1 MHNTRLRAFFQ
12 DDRRLP
18 QRLTFSLPAVVGI
31 VFTFVLFGML
41 DLFLRNADS
50 LPFLMRDLIGPA
62 LWTALAC
69 LAAGLAVMAVLRGK
83 PYDLV
88 LSLIVG
94 LLIAG
99 YAQGNF
105 LNLNLG
111 QLNGDT
117 IYWNTMPRH
126 AVVNL
131 ALWMG
136 LVALPFV
143 VYYFSRRTWRA
154 LCVFVPLLL
163 TAMQLVGL
171 VSTFAAM
178 PPRPDYG
185 RYLSV
190 NGLYEVSSEKN
201 ILVFVVDR
209 LDTDFI
215 AEVKEQQNP
224 AFFDRLD
231 GFTYYPNTTSLY
243 ARSYPSIPYLLTGK
257 VGLYDMPGPEYL
269 ASAWRESTLLPD
281 LRAQGYTTKLYLT
294 EGYAFSDITQIE
306 RVADNIV
313 TGEVHPKVK
322 PLLKCMLR
330 LSAYRYSPHA
340 LKPSFWMS
348 TGDFDGMAVAQGGA
362 APYQLNDYAVYLG
375 LKETGLAAQ
384 DTHNNFLFIH
394 LNGSHYPYNI
404 NERVEPVLEGQTS
417 AARQTMGCFEILYA
431 YMDQMK
437 ALGIYKDAT
446 ILITGD
452 HGKSENHWPLTTAK
466 TTAMFVKPAGSEG
479 TPLVTSDAPI
489 THANFSPTIRDAAGL
504 PPMGTPIQDVP
515 VDAQV
520 RRDFYYRVDEAD
532 SPRKYLEH
540 FVIDGDA
547 RNFGNWH
554 KQEELPVEYPF
565 G

>member
-1 MHNTRLRAFFQ
+1 MQNNRLRAFLE
-12 DDRRLP
+12 DDRRFVR
-18 QRLTFSLPAVVGI
+18 RLLFALPAMVGC

-41 DLFLRNADS
+41 DLYLRNADY

-62 LWTALAC
+62 LLTALAC
-69 LAAGLAVMAVLRGK
+69 LLAAAVAMILLRGK
-83 PYDLV
+83 PYDLA
-88 LSLIVG
+88 LSLMLG
-94 LLIAG
+94 LLVAG
-99 YAQGNF
+99 YVQGNF

-126 AVVNL
+126 AVINL
-131 ALWMG
+131 VIWMG
-136 LVALPFV
+136 MVALPFI
-143 VYYFSRRTWRA
+143 VYYFSRRAWRA
-154 LCVFVPLLL
+154 ACVFVPLLL
-163 TAMQLVGL
+163 TMMQLIGL
-171 VSTFAAM
+171 ISTFAAM

-190 NGLYEVSSEKN
+190 NGLYEVSSRKN

-243 ARSYPSIPYLLTGK
+243 ARSYPAIPYLLTGK
-257 VGLYDMPGPEYL
+257 VGLYDLSGPDYL
-269 ASAWRESTLLPD
+269 SAAWRESTLLPD
-281 LRAQGYTTKLYLT
+281 LRAEGFTTKLYMS
-294 EGYAFSDITQIE
+294 EGYAFSDITQIDGL
-306 RVADNIV
+306 ADNIV

-322 PLLKCMLR
+322 PILKCMLR

-375 LKETGLAAQ
+375 LREAGLTAQ

-417 AARQTMGCFEILYA
+417 VARQTMGCFEILYA

-437 ALGIYKDAT
+437 TLGVYKDAT

-452 HGKSENHWPLTTAK
+452 HGKSENHWSLSTAK

-479 TPLVTSDAPI
+479 APLAVSDAPI
-489 THANFSPTIRDAAGL
+489 SHTNFAPTIREAAGL
-504 PPMGTPIQDVP
+504 PPMGTPIPAVP
-515 VDAQV
+515 IDAQV
-520 RRDFYYRVDEAD
+520 LRDFYYRVDQSD
-532 SPRKYLEH
+532 PPRKYLEH
-540 FVIDGDA
+540 FTIDGDA
-547 RNFGNWH
+547 RNFDNWH
-554 KQEELPVEYPF
+554 KQEETPVEFPF